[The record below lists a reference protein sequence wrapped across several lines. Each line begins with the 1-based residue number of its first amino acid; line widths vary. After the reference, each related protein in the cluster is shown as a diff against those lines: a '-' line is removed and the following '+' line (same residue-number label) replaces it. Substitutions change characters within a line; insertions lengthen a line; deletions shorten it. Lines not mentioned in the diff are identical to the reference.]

1 MISQIHTEAGVQRCS
16 AKMVF
21 LKVLENSQESN
32 CVGVPRQESSR
43 LQADYKETL
52 TQVFPV
58 NFVKV
63 LRTSILNFCKNS

>member
-1 MISQIHTEAGVQRCS
+1 
-16 AKMVF
+16 MVF